1 MPLALEVTMVT
12 PHYPAARTDDR
23 TRPEW
28 PPHPGRVFCALVAS
42 HRDEDDLTTL
52 RRLEQ
57 LQPPRVHVP
66 EPVEETHRA
75 SYVVTNRR
83 ESAGGHQ
90 AHPAR
95 TALER
100 SWEGISTAGRF
111 VLVWDDAPDDLVA
124 SIDQIAARVPYLGR
138 STGVAILQAST
149 GAPSEDLPETY
160 EPCDLV
166 AAEVDLR
173 VPYAGYVDDLV
184 ALHVAGRSAWEA
196 ARTLG
201 YRRRR
206 RTDPVAAQPEAIA
219 SVFPDLVVL
228 RFDGV
233 KPAGR
238 LLPLFTRA
246 LRLRVMRDVPDPLPA
261 ALHGHDP
268 ASEPHVAFLGLPVVG
283 SQHSDGHLLGM
294 AVALPTMPAADR
306 VKLVRALRRELEP
319 GSGVFEL
326 DVDGVGSYQL
336 LTHDPVVHTVRTL
349 DPRRWRRGSRTWV
362 TATPVVLD
370 RFPKGGD
377 VAGEVRRTVTR
388 SGLPEP
394 VDVEV
399 ATRPLT
405 GGAVDLHP
413 RDLPSHLKGRLYRH
427 VRLSFPVRVTGPVLA
442 GAGRYC
448 GLGLFSPE
456 SEAWTGD
463 PTSGL
468 GRGVDDA

>member
-1 MPLALEVTMVT
+1 MPLALEVALVT
-12 PHYPAARTDDR
+12 PHYPAARFDDR

-42 HRDEDDLTTL
+42 HQDDSDLADL

-100 SWEGISTAGRF
+100 SWRGVSTAGRF

-124 SIDQIAARVPYLGR
+124 SIDRIAAGVPYFGR
-138 STGVAILQAST
+138 STGVAVLTASPNAQT
-149 GAPSEDLPETY
+149 DGLTDVY
-160 EPCDLV
+160 EPCDLLD
-166 AAEVDLR
+166 AEVDLR

-184 ALHVAGRSAWEA
+184 ALHSAGRPAWEA

-206 RTDPVAAQPEAIA
+206 RADPAATRLETFPA
-219 SVFPDLVVL
+219 VFSDLVVL

-238 LLPLFTRA
+238 LVPLFTRA
-246 LRLRVMRDVPDPLPA
+246 LRRRVMRDVPDPLPP

-283 SQHSDGHLLGM
+283 SQHSDGLLLGM
-294 AVALPTMPAADR
+294 AVALPPMPTEDR
-306 VKLVRALRRELEP
+306 IKLVKALRRELEP

-349 DPRRWRRGSRTWV
+349 DPRRWRRGSTTWV

-370 RFPKGGD
+370 RFPKSGD
-377 VAGEVRRTVTR
+377 VVGEVRRTVMR

-394 VDVEV
+394 VNIEV
-399 ATRPLT
+399 GTRPLT
-405 GGAVDLHP
+405 GGAIDLRP

-427 VRLSFPVRVTGPVLA
+427 VRLCFPVRVSGPVLA

-456 SEAWTGD
+456 SENRIPEPAPD
-463 PTSGL
+463 
-468 GRGVDDA
+468 RGIGGSA